1 VRLNTTTDLRALR
14 QLLGLGLSEA
24 AMLLHE
30 DLEFLKQA
38 ERARNWNIPERYRD
52 ALLRWESH
60 VQAFIDGVDES
71 GDSFVIVYPNDAVYE
86 EFEPEWSRR
95 IPTALMHLAAAAR
108 AKAELDSP
116 ERELS
121 LVMMAPTSY
130 EEYLRRDPAGHVFPD
145 NRESRQLW
153 AAAFAKSY
161 RVIQMK
167 GGRL

>member
-1 VRLNTTTDLRALR
+1 MRLNTTTDLRALR

-30 DLEFLKQA
+30 DPEFLKAA
-38 ERARNWNIPERYRD
+38 ERARNWNIPERYRN

-60 VQAFIDGVDES
+60 VQAFIDEVDAC
-71 GDSFVIVYPNDAVYE
+71 GDPYVIVYPNDGAYE
-86 EFEPEWSRR
+86 EFEPEWFRLL
-95 IPTALMHLAAAAR
+95 PTALMHLAAAAR
-108 AKAELDSP
+108 AKAELDTP
-116 ERELS
+116 ERELA
-121 LVMMAPTSY
+121 LVMMAPTAY
-130 EEYLRRDPAGHVFPD
+130 HEYLHRDPAGRVFPD

-167 GGRL
+167 GEKV

>member
-71 GDSFVIVYPNDAVYE
+71 GDSFVIVYPNV
-86 EFEPEWSRR
+86 
-95 IPTALMHLAAAAR
+95 AAAAR